1 MIYTGYMRPFELR
14 LANNLELI
22 NDTCIVVSSYFL
34 IIFSALVADPE
45 ARYISGWPCIM
56 IVCFII
62 GLNLS
67 VMTLRGVGGL
77 ARAIKLRY
85 LRNKKRKIMAERVKK
100 NTEGISSCQA
110 KLD

>member
-34 IIFSALVADPE
+34 IIFSDLVANSE
-45 ARYISGWPCIM
+45 ARCIFGWPCIM
-56 IVCFII
+56 IICFII
-62 GLNLS
+62 VVNLS
-67 VMTLRGVGGL
+67 VMTFRGVRGL

-85 LRNKKRKIMAERVKK
+85 LRN
-100 NTEGISSCQA
+100 
-110 KLD
+110 